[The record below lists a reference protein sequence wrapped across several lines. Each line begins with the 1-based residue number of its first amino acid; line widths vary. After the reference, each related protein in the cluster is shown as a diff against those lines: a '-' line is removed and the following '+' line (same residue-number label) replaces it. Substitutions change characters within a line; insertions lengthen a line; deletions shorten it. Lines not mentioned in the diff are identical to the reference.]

1 MRLFLIV
8 GFICS
13 LAGAGVAQNGA
24 RIEGKVI
31 PPHRHVVSILPDPPD
46 SVRNAPLKL
55 ISASD
60 GRVIAETRTDIEGN
74 FVFENVLKGTY
85 YISGLCSYC
94 SSTTVSTTSF
104 RIRTAKTFKVDLS
117 LPNPGINE
125 VVTVSAGSSQPIDE
139 VSKTINVIDGQEM
152 RDRADFSLAE
162 SLRTIPGFR
171 VQQLGGFGK
180 TASIKTR
187 GLRNQDTAVLIDGIR
202 FRDPSAITGDA
213 SPFLS
218 DFTLTSVSKI
228 EVLRGSGSSLYGTN
242 AIGGTLDFQTPEP
255 KPGLHGQVSGAAG
268 GLGLGRFRGNLS
280 EGTKDGKFGFNL
292 GVSRTAYTKGIDGQD
307 NAHNTNFQNRI
318 EFNPFSKTNISARFF
333 VSDAFVRLNSN
344 PDTFGVL
351 SPSNAA
357 IVDAK
362 QGINFVFDQ
371 NDPDDFQRSQFFDG
385 QLVLTQVI
393 NSGLVFS
400 GYYSGVRTSRKN
412 DSGPLGIG
420 FQSASTSIFD
430 GLIQTANGHFN
441 WTPNSANEITTGY
454 EFEAEKFGNR
464 GFTPGGFDDFFTKAY
479 QNSHT
484 LYAQDLVR
492 LLKGK
497 LQLAGGFRAQMFDLR
512 SPKFSLAN
520 APYSN
525 LTLERPPTAY
535 TFDGAASY
543 FFEKT
548 GTKLR
553 AHIGNG
559 YRVPSLF
566 ERFGTFFSSFDEP
579 EFIALGDPHLKPE
592 KTIAADGGI
601 EQNLFRDRA
610 KLTAVYFYTKLI
622 DTIGFGNFVPDVGNT
637 PRPFGGYVNQ
647 KGGIA
652 RGIELSGKFRPAR
665 STDIFASY
673 TLTKSLQR
681 EPQVFGNSSL
691 ETLGIPEHQ
700 LTLVATQRF
709 KRFWVNLDL
718 LATSSYLAP
727 IFDTNNFTFQ
737 TYVYRFR
744 GNRKADLTAGY
755 TFPLNRDRMNLRLYG
770 TVENLLNYEYFE
782 NGFRTPGRNGR
793 IGLTLGF

>member
-1 MRLFLIV
+1 MKTLF
-8 GFICS
+8 FICLCSASIFGQNAAS
-13 LAGAGVAQNGA
+13 LSGRVTIHGVPEGGATVDLVSSTDRSAKFTTKTDSAGRYRFENIPVGRYKVNAALNNTSNHPTLLETAREVNLEAGETKILDLDLTGSQNL
-24 RIEGKVI
+24 IEA
-31 PPHRHVVSILPDPPD
+31 
-46 SVRNAPLKL
+46 SVT
-55 ISASD
+55 ISAGFD
-60 GRVIAETRTDIEGN
+60 Q
-74 FVFENVLKGTY
+74 
-85 YISGLCSYC
+85 
-94 SSTTVSTTSF
+94 
-104 RIRTAKTFKVDLS
+104 
-117 LPNPGINE
+117 PINE
-125 VVTVSAGSSQPIDE
+125 I
-139 VSKTINVIDGQEM
+139 SKTVNVIDGQEM

-162 SLRTIPGFR
+162 TLQTIPGFR
-171 VQQLGGFGK
+171 VQQLGGFGR
-180 TASIKTR
+180 TATIKTR

-218 DFTLTSVSKI
+218 DFTLTSVSRI

-255 KPGLHGQVSGAAG
+255 KPGLHGQLSGAGG
-268 GLGLGRFRGNLS
+268 GLGLARFRGNLS
-280 EGTKDGKFGFNL
+280 DGTNDGKFGFNL

-307 NAHNTNFQNRI
+307 NAHNTNFQSRI
-318 EFNPFSKTNISARFF
+318 EYNPFSKTNISARFF

-344 PDTFGVL
+344 PDTLGELPF
-351 SPSNAA
+351 SNAA
-357 IVDAK
+357 IIDAK
-362 QGINFVFDQ
+362 EGVNFVFDQ

-385 QLVLTQVI
+385 QLVLAQVI
-393 NSGLVFS
+393 DSRLVFN

-412 DSGPLGIG
+412 DSGPLGVG
-420 FQSASTSIFD
+420 FQSASTSIFN

-441 WTPNSANEITTGY
+441 WTPNAANEITAGY

-479 QNSHT
+479 QNSNT
-484 LYAQDLVR
+484 FYAQDLVR

-512 SPKFSLAN
+512 APKFSLVN

-543 FFEKT
+543 FVEKT
-548 GTKLR
+548 RTKLR
-553 AHIGNG
+553 AHVGNG

-566 ERFGTFFSSFDEP
+566 ERFGTFFSSFGTP

-601 EQNLFRDRA
+601 EQYIFGDKA
-610 KLTAVYFYTKLI
+610 KLTAVYFYTKLL
-622 DTIGFGNFVPDVGNT
+622 DTIGFGNFVPDIGST
-637 PRPFGGYVNQ
+637 PRPFGGYENQ

-652 RGIELSGKFRPAR
+652 RGIELSGKLQPTR
-665 STDIFASY
+665 STEVFASY

-691 ETLGIPEHQ
+691 ETLGIPVHQ
-700 LTLVATQRF
+700 FTLVATQRF
-709 KRFWVNLDL
+709 ERFWVNLDL

-727 IFDTNNFTFQ
+727 IFSNSTFNS
-737 TYVYRFR
+737 YVYRFR

-755 TFPLNRDRMNLRLYG
+755 TFPLNRDKMNLRLYG
-770 TVENLLNYEYFE
+770 TVENVFDHEYFE

-793 IGLTLGF
+793 LGLTFGF